1 MSWGW
6 QKWARCGA
14 TGHRAGHCPKAAP
27 CLSRPPSWA
36 SSGSSL
42 PARAVLAG
50 RRQSWSWGSPPPRVV
65 ERTLDRLLELGL
77 VEARDD
83 LVIPRPSLLPLA
95 QKMERLAG
103 RINV

>member
-1 MSWGW
+1 
-6 QKWARCGA
+6 
-14 TGHRAGHCPKAAP
+14 
-27 CLSRPPSWA
+27 
-36 SSGSSL
+36 
-42 PARAVLAG
+42 
-50 RRQSWSWGSPPPRVV
+50 VV

-95 QKMERLAG
+95 QKMERMAG